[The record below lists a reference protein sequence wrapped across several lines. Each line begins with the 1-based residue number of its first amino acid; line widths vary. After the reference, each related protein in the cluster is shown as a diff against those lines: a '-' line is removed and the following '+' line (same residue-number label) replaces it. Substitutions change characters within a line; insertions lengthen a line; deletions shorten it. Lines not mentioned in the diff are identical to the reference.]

1 MQFLTT
7 DTSLTVPRS
16 WISSREATN
25 HVVSMPEDPTSPTEA
40 SPLSKLTTVTSYMSE
55 ITVVSSDIEV
65 HRVRGWTEWLYFAEK
80 AEDYR
85 RQKEF
90 SPLALCYSPEIAIE
104 DWPEIVLQEE

>member
-1 MQFLTT
+1 
-7 DTSLTVPRS
+7 
-16 WISSREATN
+16 
-25 HVVSMPEDPTSPTEA
+25 
-40 SPLSKLTTVTSYMSE
+40 MSE